1 MPSFEGARARRLA
14 DVNAKYADVLAAG
27 FPTATLSG
35 QPEPETLQCRNELDR
50 TNWLGLVV
58 KCQYAMG
65 LGAGDV
71 LAAGTVIRC
80 TSNRMYALTP
90 NEAYGRMLALLNQAD
105 IAQRNWWRLKDLVR
119 AVEADRPT
127 DGARFLAA
135 IDLDAGWS

>member
-14 DVNAKYADVLAAG
+14 DVNAKYAEVLSAG
-27 FPTATLSG
+27 FPTATLTN
-35 QPEPETLQCRNELDR
+35 QPEAETLQCRNELDR

-58 KCQYAMG
+58 KCQYAIS

-135 IDLDAGWS
+135 IDLEAGWL